1 MRIVPRLDEIENG
14 GFGYTLR
21 AESVFNEQLAFER
34 GVEALTHCIVVAV
47 TRRTHRRS
55 NACGLATLREGGGR
69 VLRTLI
75 GVMNNCERLAS
86 KNGHTGRADHELFAH
101 MVSHRPADDATAKD
115 VENHG
120 KV

>member
-21 AESVFNEQLAFER
+21 AESVLNEQLAFER
-34 GVEALTHCIVVAV
+34 GVEAFTHCIVVAV
-47 TRRTHRRS
+47 ITSIHRMS
-55 NACGLATLREGGGR
+55 NACGLATMREGNGR
-69 VLRTLI
+69 VLRTLS
-75 GVMNNCERLAS
+75 GVMNNFERLAS
-86 KNGHTGRADHELFAH
+86 KNGHIERADREPFAH